1 MGQGKRRK
9 RILQAISAGAL
20 MPLLSFCSTGDI
32 ATPAAVATPRAPAA
46 PVISGPA
53 VIYINEV
60 LAHTDEPQVDT
71 LDYNPGEAAVNL
83 AGWCVSDDKDDVRK
97 YCIAAPTG
105 GAQPPVI
112 AAGGY
117 FLLTSAELGFAF
129 SEFGEDVILSARG
142 SNGLESYR
150 PRGVWR
156 FAERRFAWALCH
168 EHWQS

>member
-1 MGQGKRRK
+1 MGQGKKRK

-46 PVISGPA
+46 PVVSGPA

-71 LDYNPGEAAVNL
+71 LELYNPGEAAVNL

-97 YCIAAPTG
+97 YCMRGTNRRRPS
-105 GAQPPVI
+105 PVI
-112 AAGGY
+112 ARR
-117 FLLTSAELGFAF
+117 L
-129 SEFGEDVILSARG
+129 LSADQRG
-142 SNGLESYR
+142 TRLCVQRVRRRCDLVGARQQRTGDYR
-150 PRGVWR
+150 PRAVWR

-168 EHWQS
+168 EHRQS